1 MEQGLLWP
9 GHKGILLVPC
19 PWCAVPPVV
28 WTALP
33 LTLGFCD
40 LFVLCGLL
48 PSSLFLLPAFE
59 FTPDLFALC
68 GLLTSCWCLLPACVF
83 TPAVC
88 LIWWGEAEWEFPY
101 TLKPA
106 WYWPFFNKVRE
117 SLVDTSQS
125 FTLPLSRFVF
135 CSEQSNDVD
144 DFRFRPS
151 LPLSEQQEQLSSMKL

>member
-9 GHKGILLVPC
+9 GHQGILLVSCPC
-19 PWCAVPPVV
+19 SDVPLVV
-28 WTALP
+28 LTALP
-33 LTLGFCD
+33 LTLVFCD

-59 FTPDLFALC
+59 FTPDLLA
-68 GLLTSCWCLLPACVF
+68 LTSCWCLLPAFVF

-88 LIWWGEAEWEFPY
+88 LSWWGEAEWEFPY
-101 TLKPA
+101 PLKPE
-106 WYWPFFNKVRE
+106 WCWPFCNKVRE

-125 FTLPLSRFVF
+125 FTLPFSRFVF